1 MATRSTPFAPGTP
14 CWVDLFTSDPE
25 RSKAFYTAVFGWE
38 FEDQGEAYGGYTLGR
53 ADGEQVVGLMR
64 NHGESGS
71 PDVWSTYFATESIEE
86 TASRAGAGGATVIAP
101 PMAVGELGQMA
112 VLVDPAG
119 AVFGLWQA
127 GRHTGF
133 TRYNEAGSVS
143 WDEHHSKAFGATRA
157 FYADLFGWTYDVTS
171 DTDDFRYLT
180 AKVGG
185 EQVAGLM
192 DSAGFLPEDVPSHW
206 AVYFTVADVDAAA
219 DVAREHGGTVLM
231 APQDT
236 PFGRIADLLDPTGA
250 PFKLHS
256 STLRNPAGTASET
269 ASEARPDLH

>member
-25 RSKAFYTAVFGWE
+25 RSTAFYTAVLGWQ

-64 NHGESGS
+64 NAGDSGS
-71 PDVWSTYFATESIEE
+71 PDVWSTYFATTSIEE
-86 TASRAGAGGATVIAP
+86 TASRAGELGATVIAP
-101 PMAVGELGQMA
+101 PMAVGALGVMA

-127 GRHTGF
+127 GEHTGF
-133 TRYNEAGSVS
+133 TRYNEPGSVS
-143 WDEHHSKAFGATRA
+143 WDEHHSKAFAATRA
-157 FYADLFGWTYDVTS
+157 FYADLFGWAYDVTS

-180 AKVGG
+180 AVVDGG
-185 EQVAGLM
+185 PVAGLM
-192 DSAGFLPEDVPSHW
+192 DSARFLPDEVPSHW
-206 AVYFTVADVDAAA
+206 AVYFSVADVDAAT
-219 DVAREHGGTVLM
+219 DVARKHGGTVLM

-236 PFGRIADLLDPTGA
+236 PFGRMADLLDPTGA

-256 STLRNPAGTASET
+256 PTLRDPAGMAGERSSGAS
-269 ASEARPDLH
+269 PDLH